1 MLWTSKTAACLA
13 VRERAE
19 AASPL
24 DPSSVA
30 ETAPVGKRE
39 CCGPQK
45 LQPALRCVRGQ
56 RLPPHLI
63 HHLWLKQHLWGRE
76 TVLWISKTAA
86 CLAVRKRAEAASP
99 LDTSSVAETAA
110 TGKKNVAV
118 DQKVKIPHHLRENT
132 TSGIEAAFKMNP
144 ATISSNVFQ
153 SPACPMYSS
162 HQHVQCIPVTS
173 MSNVFQ
179 SHIYSTIVFQTIEFQ
194 SQMYSSHQH
203 VQCNPVTSSR
213 VSTYRWRYFEG
224 ILTVLA
230 DVHQSALVERKR
242 QR

>member
-1 MLWTSKTAACLA
+1 VGKRETVLWTSKTAACLA

-179 SHIYSTIVFQTIEFQ
+179 SPACP
-194 SQMYSSHQH
+194 MYSSHIFIPPLYSRPLNSSH
-203 VQCNPVTSSR
+203 RCIPVTSMSN
-213 VSTYRWRYFEG
+213 V
-224 ILTVLA
+224 I
-230 DVHQSALVERKR
+230 QSPAVVFQHIDGGTLKAY
-242 QR
+242 